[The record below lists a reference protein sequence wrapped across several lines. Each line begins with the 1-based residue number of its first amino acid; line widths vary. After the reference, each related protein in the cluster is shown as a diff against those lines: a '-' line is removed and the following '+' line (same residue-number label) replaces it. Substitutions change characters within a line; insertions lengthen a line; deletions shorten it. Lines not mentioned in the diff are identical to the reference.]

1 MICIFHACSELCS
14 CRISKNKSNGNI
26 KTLIWSRNRTCY
38 LTLPWILYYEI
49 LVVWCFD
56 SVEDKVCLDLHSIL
70 SYYFVYLLLYLLL
83 SLIHL
88 IHCWSWANWLKEPFF
103 FLGGWHFWIWAI
115 FSNFHLWYQFYSSY
129 KPQASYASLCSLCW
143 LTVSIWFSAGYKFD
157 DKKPDSPTLKI
168 QFAKFPFHPPGYDD
182 RRRGSVH

>member
-103 FLGGWHFWIWAI
+103 FWVVGTSEFEPFSAI
-115 FSNFHLWYQFYSSY
+115 FIYDINFTVLINHKQVMHL
-129 KPQASYASLCSLCW
+129 YAVCVGW
-143 LTVSIWFSAGYKFD
+143 L
-157 DKKPDSPTLKI
+157 
-168 QFAKFPFHPPGYDD
+168 FPSGFLQDTNSMTRSRIHQP
-182 RRRGSVH
+182 